1 MAEINV
7 DLQKDFI
14 KRVAKKARAQG
25 VYAGL
30 FAAINCIDEAKR
42 KKRNITL
49 DEYKES
55 LKDLLNRYETHFDE
69 LLSDEFK
76 DDLKNLYEKNREL

>member
-7 DLQKDFI
+7 DLEKDYI
-14 KRVAKKARAQG
+14 KRVAKKARCEG
-25 VYAGL
+25 VYTGL
-30 FAAINCIDEAKR
+30 FAAINCIDEAKN

-55 LKDLLNRYETHFDE
+55 LKELLNKYETHFDE

-76 DDLKNLYEKNREL
+76 DDLKSRFEENREL

>member
-7 DLQKDFI
+7 DLEKDYI
-14 KRVAKKARAQG
+14 KRVANKACVQG
-25 VYAGL
+25 VYTGL
-30 FAAINCIDEAKR
+30 LTAIYCIDEGKS

-55 LKDLLNRYETHFDE
+55 LKELLNRYENEFDE
-69 LLSDEFK
+69 LLPDDFK
-76 DDLKNLYEKNREL
+76 EHIKSRFEENREL